1 MCSEIHN
8 VLHSIRHCKAAHY
21 QWYRLAPNPLS
32 WIQLR
37 SLSTERIP
45 PSRASHC
52 GLIASQGPRQSPYLS
67 HDSTI
72 AASYFKI
79 SFKIA
84 ARSSYHLTLSPS
96 SGAPVQTVYAFT
108 GNHPEHLGTG
118 SPVWKLQPLCGRWER
133 GSSLLCEDFSTHQ
146 ALHRID
152 FGWPRG
158 GSTGGSIPLCSQRST
173 ITEQDMSEVFTSAFA
188 PLVFIM
194 GIVPI
199 LKTKQNKSSIFF
211 IISEH
216 QHLPRTYCHTRYLAC
231 YILHTCFQIQI
242 LCIPISIYLP
252 YRHNFTISFT
262 VLFKWFYYTIFVVK
276 KKQVLFR
283 YDTVILLLL
292 SPTDNWLLQP
302 ANILT

>member
-1 MCSEIHN
+1 MCSEIHD

-21 QWYRLAPNPLS
+21 QSYRLAPNPLS

-37 SLSTERIP
+37 FLSTERIP
-45 PSRASHC
+45 PSRASQC

-67 HDSTI
+67 PDSTI

-84 ARSSYHLTLSPS
+84 ARSSHHLTLSPS

-146 ALHRID
+146 ALHGID

-158 GSTGGSIPLCSQRST
+158 GSTGGSIPLCSAALYNNRTGHVRVSPPHSHLLFYHGDSYYFENKT
-173 ITEQDMSEVFTSAFA
+173 KLLFFYNLGTSA
-188 PLVFIM
+188 PPTRL
-194 GIVPI
+194 
-199 LKTKQNKSSIFF
+199 LS
-211 IISEH
+211 
-216 QHLPRTYCHTRYLAC
+216 HTLHTLAC
-231 YILHTCFQIQI
+231 YIL
-242 LCIPISIYLP
+242 Y
-252 YRHNFTISFT
+252 
-262 VLFKWFYYTIFVVK
+262 
-276 KKQVLFR
+276 
-283 YDTVILLLL
+283 LL
-292 SPTDNWLLQP
+292 SNSNYMYPNAYLFSQRS
-302 ANILT
+302 

>member
-1 MCSEIHN
+1 M
-8 VLHSIRHCKAAHY
+8 RHCKAAHY

-37 SLSTERIP
+37 LLSTERIP

-52 GLIASQGPRQSPYLS
+52 GLIASQGPRQSPNLS
-67 HDSTI
+67 PDSTI

-84 ARSSYHLTLSPS
+84 ARSSHHLTLSPS

-133 GSSLLCEDFSTHQ
+133 GSSLLCEDSSTHQ

-158 GSTGGSIPLCSQRST
+158 GSTGGSIPLCGAELYYNRT
-173 ITEQDMSEVFTSAFA
+173 GLVRGFHLCIRTSC
-188 PLVFIM
+188 LIM

-199 LKTKQNKSSIFF
+199 FKTKQNKTKVFFIFF
-211 IISEH
+211 YNLRTSAPPA
-216 QHLPRTYCHTRYLAC
+216 HLLSHKLHTLAC
-231 YILHTCFQIQI
+231 YILHTCFQIYLFTLPSQFHYFVH
-242 LCIPISIYLP
+242 SI
-252 YRHNFTISFT
+252 I
-262 VLFKWFYYTIFVVK
+262 
-276 KKQVLFR
+276 
-283 YDTVILLLL
+283 
-292 SPTDNWLLQP
+292 
-302 ANILT
+302 